1 MAKLKILFF
10 LLLNFSFFT
19 GQEKSSK
26 EYADIKNKYFTSAI
40 YLENYLPKNADRNGN
55 IDYTDFVQKALNQN
69 SKLIFPNFP
78 ILISDK
84 GINLK
89 SNQNILFQPNSK
101 LILKSS
107 NKPAYKMLSMV
118 NVSNIKIYFLNIEGD
133 KYRHLSD
140 KGEWGNGVSIK
151 SSSNIMLYKPLIS
164 KCWGD
169 GIYIGQE
176 TAVPQNIT
184 VNGGFI
190 NDNRRNGISVI
201 SGINITLENITISNT
216 KGHNPQSGIDIEPN
230 NGKNRLTNIVLNN
243 IITKNNAVHGIII
256 STGNLNGSTQ
266 PISIAVNNHKD
277 YNSAIALGLS
287 VTRNNLNY
295 IQPLNGKI
303 TISNSNYTL
312 PGTAFIRNYKG
323 KKSNINLSLQN
334 MNFKRSEGA
343 GASARSSSAPALLD
357 RFLSDFKQSLN
368 SDVK

>member
-1 MAKLKILFF
+1 MKKLQFF
-10 LLLNFSFFT
+10 LLLFHINILFGQQLNSENFI
-19 GQEKSSK
+19 K
-26 EYADIKNKYFTSAI
+26 IKNKYFKNAVYAET
-40 YLENYLPKNADRNGN
+40 YLPKNVDKSGN
-55 IDYTDFVQKALNQN
+55 TDYTDLLQKAATENTR
-69 SKLIFPNFP
+69 LIFPNYP
-78 ILISDK
+78 VLISDK
-84 GINLK
+84 GISFI
-89 SNQNILFQPNSK
+89 SNQYILFQPDSR
-101 LILKSS
+101 LILKGT
-107 NKPAYKMLSMV
+107 KRGGYEM
-118 NVSNIKIYFLNIEGD
+118 IKIKNVANVKVYFLNIEGD

-140 KGEWGNGVSIK
+140 KGEWGHGVSIK
-151 SSSNIMLYKPLIS
+151 SSNNIILYKPVIS

-243 IITKNNAVHGIII
+243 ITTKNNAVHGIII

-334 MNFKRSEGA
+334 MKFKRSEGA